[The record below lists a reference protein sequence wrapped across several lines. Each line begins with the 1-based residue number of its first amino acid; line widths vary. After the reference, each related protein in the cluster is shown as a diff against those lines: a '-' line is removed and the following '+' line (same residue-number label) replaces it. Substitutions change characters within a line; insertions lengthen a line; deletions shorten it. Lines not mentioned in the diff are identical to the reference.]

1 MMQSSTKG
9 IVYRP
14 TPISG
19 SESQAMRGVAILCIM
34 FHNFLHLTL
43 PTVENEFS
51 FSELRTDTFV
61 SSLSAQP
68 AWALADVMSF
78 LGWYGVAVFIFLSG
92 YGLVRKYECGKEG
105 DLPLWGFTKERWLK
119 LVKLMLVPMVTFAI
133 IWSCFKGQVLPIE
146 KLAQQLALVGNVAFP
161 TSIQPGVYWFF
172 GLIFQLY
179 ILYRLCIYRRSRY
192 SILILNIIALAV
204 YVAMAML
211 CDETTIAATRH
222 NCIGWILPFTVGA
235 MFARYDFSALFARKW
250 LLWVVVMLSGA
261 VLTLLNYNSVLW
273 YLSPI
278 VAIVAAISLA
288 KLWRGGVWL
297 GALSSFLFAMHPIV
311 RYIALQDS
319 VKGIFGISAD
329 APYSIR
335 IIPLLASYIALSILT
350 AMLYKR
356 LHSRLFDHK

>member
-9 IVYRP
+9 VAYRP
-14 TPISG
+14 THISG

-61 SSLSAQP
+61 RSLSAQP
-68 AWALADVMSF
+68 AWALADIMSF

-92 YGLVRKYECGKEG
+92 YGLVRKYECGNQR
-105 DLPLWGFTKERWLK
+105 DLPLWGFTKDRWLK
-119 LVKLMLVPMVTFAI
+119 LVKLMVVPMVVFAI
-133 IWSCFKGQVLPIE
+133 IWSCFKGQIFPVE
-146 KLAQQLALVGNVAFP
+146 KLTQQLALIGNVAFP

-179 ILYRLCIYRRSRY
+179 IIYRLYIYRRSRHF
-192 SILILNIIALAV
+192 ILNLNTIVLAIHIAMWLF
-204 YVAMAML
+204 
-211 CDETTIAATRH
+211 CDEATIAAMRH
-222 NCIGWILPFTVGA
+222 NCIGWILPFSVGA
-235 MFARYDFSALFARKW
+235 MFARHDFSALFARRWVLW
-250 LLWVVVMLSGA
+250 LSVILSGV
-261 VLTLLNYNSVLW
+261 VLTLSNYNPALW
-273 YLSPI
+273 YFSPI
-278 VAIVAAISLA
+278 VAIIASISLA
-288 KLWRGGVWL
+288 KLWCGGVWL

-319 VKGIFGISAD
+319 VKSLFGISGD
-329 APYSIR
+329 APYSVK
-335 IIPLLASYIALSILT
+335 IIPLLASYIALSILA